1 MNGSRAVQRHLNFQ
15 SCGWHF
21 FSNEDSE
28 VRETLLL
35 VNNSSDPMI
44 SLHRD
49 PDHNPGLCIEKLL
62 NERFEL
68 KKSGIAELKLLP
80 LKDRLTR
87 CALLSSRP

>member
-1 MNGSRAVQRHLNFQ
+1 MSQDRFIVTALRTNGLQEN
-15 SCGWHF
+15 
-21 FSNEDSE
+21 
-28 VRETLLL
+28 ETLLL